1 MYEKPQ
7 APASIGGVLDD
18 GFKLFRAAFPKV
30 VALTVIATVVSQI
43 PSYLLTVSIGEDGLP
58 NVGLAFFVTLLVTT
72 LFGILIYGAVV
83 SRISRL
89 HEGRDMS
96 LGEAFS
102 AGLACMLPLAVCLL
116 LYSLAVAGGM
126 LLLLI
131 PGLILAV
138 TLVFA
143 PYVLVVEGGGMVG
156 SLRQSHRLVWGNWW
170 RTSAILLIVGFI
182 LMVAYV
188 VVGVVLG
195 VVIAMSPDG
204 GSGAAFVETLI
215 SGAMLGLVTPLFYT
229 LSMAAYYDLRLRKEG
244 DDLADRIAA
253 PSPA

>member
-30 VALTVIATVVSQI
+30 VILTVVATVVSQI
-43 PSYLLTVSIGEDGLP
+43 PSYLLTASIGEDGLP
-58 NVGLAFFVTLLVTT
+58 NVGLPFFITMLVTT
-72 LFGILIYGAVV
+72 LFGILIYAAVV
-83 SRISRL
+83 SRISRI
-89 HEGRDMS
+89 HDGRDMS
-96 LGEAFS
+96 LGDALG

-116 LYSLAVAGGM
+116 LYSLAVTVGM

-131 PGLILAV
+131 PGLILVV

-143 PYVLVVEGGGMVG
+143 PYILVVEGGGMVG
-156 SLRQSHRLVWGNWW
+156 SLRQSHRLVWGNFW
-170 RTSAILLIVGFI
+170 RTSAILLIAGFI

-188 VVGVVLG
+188 VIGVVLG
-195 VVIAMSPDG
+195 VLIAFSPEG
-204 GSGAAFVETLI
+204 GMGTALIETLVT
-215 SGAMLGLVTPLFYT
+215 GAMLGLVTPLFYT

-244 DDLADRIAA
+244 DDLADRIETPA
-253 PSPA
+253 PA